1 MKESKNIER
10 LFQEKFRSLEGNP
23 PDYIWDNIAE
33 QLNKKKKK
41 RMVPIWF
48 RYGVAAS
55 VALLIGVGIYFINDK
70 NTIDKHNHKQ
80 EIVLENDVDESQK
93 VHEKKVEFYTDQNSN
108 AVLPKTKKAD
118 VLIETN
124 TSNNSVV
131 DGTSKTEKASSAK
144 SNKTLNRS
152 TVQNQSKIAN
162 VSKRKNTDANKKSSK
177 VDLLNQKN
185 QSLFV
190 DKLTNNEQKEFNED
204 NDPLVSTQRM
214 DRFLNSST
222 QTIQDNLY
230 LKSEIDQSEN
240 VVVEEKAPNA
250 LDELLKAKEN
260 ETTKEVLVVK
270 SNKWQV
276 NSNVAPV
283 FFNSLAEGSTIDS
296 EFANNDK
303 TYETNFSVGVGVQ
316 YAVNNKLSIRTGVNR
331 FSLGYNTN
339 DVAFSANMEGRALEH
354 VNHSAIGATIAVK
367 KINTPKSSID
377 ETFSQENNG
386 FLNQRIGY
394 FEVPFEVSYQV
405 LNKKV
410 GVSIIGGMSSL
421 FLVENQISV
430 ISNDFSTPI
439 GEANNLNPLS
449 FSTNVGLGFDY
460 PFWKSFHA
468 HFEPVLKYQLNT
480 FNSNV
485 NGFRPFFVGLYTGIS
500 YRF

>member
-10 LFQEKFRSLEGNP
+10 LFQEKFRALEGNP
-23 PDYIWDNIAE
+23 PDYIWENIAE

-48 RYGVAAS
+48 KYGAVAS
-55 VALLIGVGIYFINDK
+55 VALLAGMGIYSNYFK
-70 NTIDKHNHKQ
+70 NSDQKTQTKQ
-80 EIVLENDVDESQK
+80 ELVFEKDDEKQTKNGSNNPKIDVLNNSNSDRPSNNDVN
-93 VHEKKVEFYTDQNSN
+93 T
-108 AVLPKTKKAD
+108 
-118 VLIETN
+118 LIEN
-124 TSNNSVV
+124 
-131 DGTSKTEKASSAK
+131 K
-144 SNKTLNRS
+144 SNKKSVVENS
-152 TVQNQSKIAN
+152 SVTVKANSEKSSKNSKRNSAQNNGNVAN
-162 VSKRKNTDANKKSSK
+162 VADRKNAVTKKNSSK
-177 VDLLNQKN
+177 VDVLNHKN
-185 QSLFV
+185 ESLDE
-190 DKLTNNEQKEFNED
+190 DKLANNYQKEVNEEA
-204 NDPLVSTQRM
+204 PLVSIQSI
-214 DRFLNSST
+214 DIFLNSSSQ
-222 QTIQDNLY
+222 QTQDNLY
-230 LKSEIDQSEN
+230 LKSGIDQSEN
-240 VVVEEKAPNA
+240 IVIEEKASNA
-250 LDELLKAKEN
+250 LEELLKAKEN
-260 ETTKEVLVVK
+260 EKTEETVVSK
-270 SNKWQV
+270 TNKWEIS
-276 NSNVAPV
+276 SNVAPV
-283 FFNSLAEGSTIDS
+283 YFNSLAEGSTIDS
-296 EFANNDK
+296 EFASNDK
-303 TYETNFSVGVGVQ
+303 TYETNFSIGLGFQ
-316 YAVNNKLSIRTGVNR
+316 YAVNDKLSIRTGVNR

-367 KINTPKSSID
+367 RINTPKSSID